1 MYLEH
6 YTVLTYECAPG
17 AFMERGTTERS
28 LRSGNPA
35 SMLRQL
41 ILPMRHQKLL
51 KLPQKQ
57 QPSLLN
63 AFKKPHLSYKKTY
76 TLLYIVCTFKV
87 KPLSFINKDLSLTH
101 SRMYMVSTLYSYE
114 CTRNKLFGWII

>member
-1 MYLEH
+1 MLEA
-6 YTVLTYECAPG
+6 YETTYECAPG
-17 AFMERGTTERS
+17 AFMERGTTGRS

-63 AFKKPHLSYKKTY
+63 AFKK
-76 TLLYIVCTFKV
+76 
-87 KPLSFINKDLSLTH
+87 
-101 SRMYMVSTLYSYE
+101 
-114 CTRNKLFGWII
+114 